1 MSLEKIESLNAL
13 GSLSS
18 FEFLDLLEKR
28 WVVLDRKIRSCTCG
42 DSTWNDFHLWKSERN
57 DIDSILEKIQ

>member
-1 MSLEKIESLNAL
+1 MRLEKIKDLHAL

-28 WVVLDRKIRSCTCG
+28 WIVLNKQITSCTSG
-42 DSTWNDFHLWKSERN
+42 DSSWNDFKLWKSEQN
-57 DIDSILEKIQ
+57 DIDLILEKI

>member
-1 MSLEKIESLNAL
+1 MSIEKIKDLHAL

-28 WVVLDRKIRSCTCG
+28 WIALNKQITSCTSR
-42 DSTWNDFHLWKSERN
+42 DSTWNDFQLWKSEQR
-57 DIDSILEKIQ
+57 DIDLILEKI

>member
-1 MSLEKIESLNAL
+1 MSVEKIKDLHAL

-28 WVVLDRKIRSCTCG
+28 WIALDKKIRSCTCG
-42 DSTWNDFHLWKSERN
+42 DSTWNEFHLWKSERH
-57 DIDSILEKIQ
+57 DIDSILEKI

>member
-1 MSLEKIESLNAL
+1 MSIEKIKDLYAL

-28 WVVLDRKIRSCTCG
+28 SVILDKKIRDCTCG
-42 DSTWNDFHLWKSERN
+42 DSTLNDFHLWKSEKHE
-57 DIDSILEKIQ
+57 IDCALEKIQ